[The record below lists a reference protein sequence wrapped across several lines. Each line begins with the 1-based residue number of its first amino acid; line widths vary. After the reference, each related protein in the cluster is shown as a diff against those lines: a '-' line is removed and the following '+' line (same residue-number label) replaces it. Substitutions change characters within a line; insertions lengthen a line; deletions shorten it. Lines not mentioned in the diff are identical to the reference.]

1 MKDDR
6 HTLRYQVKH
15 LVWVSIM
22 AIFLILVIFIGCLV
36 FSNQA
41 QIDKGIQETA
51 EIIQSEVVNY
61 QKEVEKVAS
70 LVAYNG
76 LILRISSTKDLS
88 TMTRMANDIQDML
101 EILTSSNENIS
112 GIVLTN
118 FEHLVFGIESS
129 SYKTLYMVQNYVKE
143 HPDEKLGHLSFYN
156 EDTKQQEYLYYQRS
170 VASSRGSQYY
180 TIVVYQLDILKE
192 FLQNVNSS
200 EMYLIQDSSGAV
212 LASNYEEELEG
223 NPIEPEVKVH
233 IDGLEWKIL
242 GKARKYYKSRQ
253 FLLFLEITAL
263 IFLGIASW
271 MCIMAKLIIRNIT
284 DPIAIIADFVKSYSF
299 DHKNRQRI
307 ELQKK
312 NEILQIGNGVN
323 EMLDDLENASE
334 NLVKAK
340 EQIFRTNMEKQKSEL
355 IALQIQVNPHF
366 LFNTLNCINGMAV
379 SHEESEISTVVT
391 AMASI
396 MRYSLGEEKSVSLGQ
411 EMECVQNYCRII
423 KVRFQ
428 DRVCI
433 EYDIDELTEHRI
445 IPKMIVQPIVENAVS
460 HGFEACSERGELWI
474 RTEDRE
480 TEMVLTVENTGKV
493 IQEEEERWLNEQ
505 LEHYVNSSS
514 KDVIYARKHIGMRN
528 VHARLKMLYGEQAG
542 VQFRAREGGGAVVT
556 LRIPYTGPED
566 EEGEAET

>member
-200 EMYLIQDSSGAV
+200 EMYLIQDSSGQFWP
-212 LASNYEEELEG
+212 
-223 NPIEPEVKVH
+223 PIMKKSWRGTP
-233 IDGLEWKIL
+233 LN
-242 GKARKYYKSRQ
+242 RK
-253 FLLFLEITAL
+253 
-263 IFLGIASW
+263 
-271 MCIMAKLIIRNIT
+271 
-284 DPIAIIADFVKSYSF
+284 
-299 DHKNRQRI
+299 
-307 ELQKK
+307 
-312 NEILQIGNGVN
+312 
-323 EMLDDLENASE
+323 
-334 NLVKAK
+334 
-340 EQIFRTNMEKQKSEL
+340 
-355 IALQIQVNPHF
+355 
-366 LFNTLNCINGMAV
+366 
-379 SHEESEISTVVT
+379 
-391 AMASI
+391 
-396 MRYSLGEEKSVSLGQ
+396 
-411 EMECVQNYCRII
+411 
-423 KVRFQ
+423 
-428 DRVCI
+428 
-433 EYDIDELTEHRI
+433 
-445 IPKMIVQPIVENAVS
+445 
-460 HGFEACSERGELWI
+460 
-474 RTEDRE
+474 
-480 TEMVLTVENTGKV
+480 
-493 IQEEEERWLNEQ
+493 
-505 LEHYVNSSS
+505 
-514 KDVIYARKHIGMRN
+514 
-528 VHARLKMLYGEQAG
+528 
-542 VQFRAREGGGAVVT
+542 
-556 LRIPYTGPED
+556 
-566 EEGEAET
+566 